1 MGQIRDTEQGEHPDR
16 LELAVI
22 ELVRL
27 VHFTDRLL
35 INIAGDLGFYVPCM
49 FVALLGSGSWEVS
62 RLPCATPNDAVASPT
77 AVALAAAR
85 IPPSPSTPPQ
95 RPSAID
101 AAARPDAG
109 RSHRTSPA
117 ASPRSP
123 PGGCV

>member
-62 RLPCATPNDAVASPT
+62 RLPCGVVSMLAGWVVEPLRFELGDSPVGET
-77 AVALAAAR
+77 GV
-85 IPPSPSTPPQ
+85 
-95 RPSAID
+95 
-101 AAARPDAG
+101 G
-109 RSHRTSPA
+109 
-117 ASPRSP
+117 
-123 PGGCV
+123 PGGL